1 MRHME
6 TAAHGPGKK
15 LFCRIPH
22 AYATGIYLHQD
33 LPPPTPL
40 FQALPS
46 RFGGRG
52 TVSTS
57 TGYQWQ
63 GKSHPRCLCPQHPKS
78 AATFANAERRALIWQ

>member
-57 TGYQWQ
+57 TGLSMAGQKPSQ
-63 GKSHPRCLCPQHPKS
+63 VSLPPAPKIS
-78 AATFANAERRALIWQ
+78 GHFCKR

>member
-33 LPPPTPL
+33 LPPPNPS
-40 FQALPS
+40 FPGSAQQVWGPGHSFHQHWVSMAGQKPSQVSLPPAPKIS
-46 RFGGRG
+46 
-52 TVSTS
+52 
-57 TGYQWQ
+57 
-63 GKSHPRCLCPQHPKS
+63 SHFCKR
-78 AATFANAERRALIWQ
+78 